1 MIFESLASKRPQE
14 AALFL
19 RPYLVSV
26 LGLPVAKPH
35 LWSSLVCKDYIIPH
49 IVTLFL
55 YADSYIYIF
64 PNRRL
69 AGCIQFRLR
78 IVSEIF
84 CQLIFRKALSRKS
97 RYCPIFSSAILVA
110 LSTVFKLLWNCR
122 KLTVFFPIHHFQRTL
137 RGELTYLIN
146 FLNRAVQ
153 SNFFACCID

>member
-19 RPYLVSV
+19 RPYLISV

-55 YADSYIYIF
+55 HTDSYIYIF

-69 AGCIQFRLR
+69 TGCIQFRLK
-78 IVSEIF
+78 IVSEVF
-84 CQLIFRKALSRKS
+84 CQLIFREVVSRKS
-97 RYCPIFSSAILVA
+97 CYCPIFPSTILVA
-110 LSTVFKLLWNCR
+110 LSASLNSCGTGESSSC
-122 KLTVFFPIHHFQRTL
+122 FFPFIISSARCA
-137 RGELTYLIN
+137 ESWLI
-146 FLNRAVQ
+146 L
-153 SNFFACCID
+153 STS

>member
-55 YADSYIYIF
+55 HTDSYIYIF

-69 AGCIQFRLR
+69 TGCIQFRLK
-78 IVSEIF
+78 IVSEV
-84 CQLIFRKALSRKS
+84 L
-97 RYCPIFSSAILVA
+97 
-110 LSTVFKLLWNCR
+110 VFKDDKIIVKIPFKNGVI
-122 KLTVFFPIHHFQRTL
+122 KDNYFQWEL
-137 RGELTYLIN
+137 R
-146 FLNRAVQ
+146 
-153 SNFFACCID
+153 

>member
-55 YADSYIYIF
+55 HTDSYIIHLPESSSYRVYSVPPENCFGSI
-64 PNRRL
+64 
-69 AGCIQFRLR
+69 
-78 IVSEIF
+78 
-84 CQLIFRKALSRKS
+84 LSAD
-97 RYCPIFSSAILVA
+97 FS
-110 LSTVFKLLWNCR
+110 
-122 KLTVFFPIHHFQRTL
+122 
-137 RGELTYLIN
+137 
-146 FLNRAVQ
+146 
-153 SNFFACCID
+153 

>member
-19 RPYLVSV
+19 RPYLISV

-55 YADSYIYIF
+55 HTDSYIYIF

-69 AGCIQFRLR
+69 TGCIQFRLK
-78 IVSEIF
+78 IVSEVF
-84 CQLIFRKALSRKS
+84 CQLIFREVVSRKS
-97 RYCPIFSSAILVA
+97 CYCPIFPSTILVA
-110 LSTVFKLLWNCR
+110 LSAVFDSCG
-122 KLTVFFPIHHFQRTL
+122 TGESSSCFFPFIISSARCA
-137 RGELTYLIN
+137 ESWLI
-146 FLNRAVQ
+146 L
-153 SNFFACCID
+153 STS

>member
-55 YADSYIYIF
+55 HTDSYIYIF

-69 AGCIQFRLR
+69 TGCIQFRLK
-78 IVSEIF
+78 IVSEVF
-84 CQLIFRKALSRKS
+84 CQLIFREVISRKS
-97 RYCPIFSSAILVA
+97 CYCPIFPSTILVPFPPSLNSCGTGESSSCFFPFIISSARCAESWLI
-110 LSTVFKLLWNCR
+110 LST
-122 KLTVFFPIHHFQRTL
+122 
-137 RGELTYLIN
+137 
-146 FLNRAVQ
+146 
-153 SNFFACCID
+153 S

>member
-26 LGLPVAKPH
+26 LGLPVAKPR

-55 YADSYIYIF
+55 HTDSYIYIF

-69 AGCIQFRLR
+69 AGCIQYRLK
-78 IVSEIF
+78 IVSEVF

-122 KLTVFFPIHHFQRTL
+122 KLTVFFSPSSFPA
-137 RGELTYLIN
+137 
-146 FLNRAVQ
+146 RAVLKVGLSYPLLEQ
-153 SNFFACCID
+153 CRPTRLLCAQH

>member
-1 MIFESLASKRPQE
+1 MIFESLADKRPQE
-14 AALFL
+14 ASLLL

-26 LGLPVAKPH
+26 SGLPAAKPY
-35 LWSSLVCKDYIIPH
+35 LLLALVCKDYIIPH

-69 AGCIQFRLR
+69 AGCIQYRLK
-78 IVSEIF
+78 IVSEVF

-110 LSTVFKLLWNCR
+110 LSAVFKLLWNCR
-122 KLTVFFPIHHFQRTL
+122 KLTVFFPPSSFPA
-137 RGELTYLIN
+137 
-146 FLNRAVQ
+146 RAVLKVGLSYPLLEQ
-153 SNFFACCID
+153 CRPTRLLCAQH

>member
-1 MIFESLASKRPQE
+1 MNLWQTKGRRKRHFSCGLI
-14 AALFL
+14 LFL
-19 RPYLVSV
+19 CPACLLQSHTFYQPSC
-26 LGLPVAKPH
+26 A
-35 LWSSLVCKDYIIPH
+35 IPH

-69 AGCIQFRLR
+69 AGCIQYRLK
-78 IVSEIF
+78 IVSEVF

-122 KLTVFFPIHHFQRTL
+122 KLTVFFSPSSFPA
-137 RGELTYLIN
+137 
-146 FLNRAVQ
+146 RAVLKVGLSYPLLEQ
-153 SNFFACCID
+153 CRPTRLLCAQH

>member
-55 YADSYIYIF
+55 HTDSYIYIF
-64 PNRRL
+64 PNRRPESSSYRVYL
-69 AGCIQFRLR
+69 
-78 IVSEIF
+78 VPSENCFGSI
-84 CQLIFRKALSRKS
+84 LSAD
-97 RYCPIFSSAILVA
+97 FS
-110 LSTVFKLLWNCR
+110 
-122 KLTVFFPIHHFQRTL
+122 
-137 RGELTYLIN
+137 
-146 FLNRAVQ
+146 
-153 SNFFACCID
+153 

>member
-55 YADSYIYIF
+55 HTDSYIYIF
-64 PNRRL
+64 PESSSYRVYL
-69 AGCIQFRLR
+69 
-78 IVSEIF
+78 VPSENYFGSI
-84 CQLIFRKALSRKS
+84 LSAD
-97 RYCPIFSSAILVA
+97 FS
-110 LSTVFKLLWNCR
+110 
-122 KLTVFFPIHHFQRTL
+122 
-137 RGELTYLIN
+137 
-146 FLNRAVQ
+146 
-153 SNFFACCID
+153 

>member
-55 YADSYIYIF
+55 HTDSYIYIF

-69 AGCIQFRLR
+69 AGCIQFRPK
-78 IVSEIF
+78 IVSEVF
-84 CQLIFRKALSRKS
+84 CQLIFREVISRKS
-97 RYCPIFSSAILVA
+97 CYCPIFPSTILVA
-110 LSTVFKLLWNCR
+110 LSAVFELLRNW
-122 KLTVFFPIHHFQRTL
+122 
-137 RGELTYLIN
+137 
-146 FLNRAVQ
+146 
-153 SNFFACCID
+153 